1 VTVVEVVGATGMVVA
16 DCSVVVVLLILS
28 GSPQLANKAV
38 PPMSPTPISNLKPNF
53 MSVMETSVWNAFR
66 RKFSRGRPA

>member
-1 VTVVEVVGATGMVVA
+1 VAFATHADSRVIARLKDDIAAFVTVVEVVGATGMVVA

-38 PPMSPTPISNLKPNF
+38 PPMSPTP
-53 MSVMETSVWNAFR
+53 SVT
-66 RKFSRGRPA
+66 